1 MKRFLKDF
9 EDSMA
14 AAAFAQEGDPDT
26 ALEMMSER
34 NEGDQGKKNIKVKD
48 ERAKS
53 FIEKHDTTEEAIA
66 FAQAGEQ
73 DYARELLKR
82 DESERK
88 KILVVGGEEGFSEAL
103 TAYAIGMADRMNFE
117 ITALNVIP
125 GGKRIFS
132 FLNDNEKK
140 ELLERA
146 EEMASKFS
154 SKAAEKNITFVHTV
168 KFGES
173 EKVIKDLHREVKRIA
188 FVLTEPETLSDDNT
202 SRASIPVFCLA
213 DV

>member
-14 AAAFAQEGDPDT
+14 AAAFAQEGDHDS
-26 ALEMMSER
+26 AMEIMSEMDD
-34 NEGDQGKKNIKVKD
+34 ESQGKKGIKVKD
-48 ERAKS
+48 ERVKS
-53 FIEKHDTTEEAIA
+53 FIEKHDRTEEAIT

-73 DYARELLKR
+73 DYARELIKQ

-103 TAYAIGMADRMNFE
+103 TGYAIGMAERMNFD

-132 FLNDNEKK
+132 FLNDTEKK
-140 ELLERA
+140 ELLDRA

-168 KFGES
+168 RFGES
-173 EKVIKDLHREVKRIA
+173 EKAIKELHREIKRIA
-188 FVLTEPETLSDDNT
+188 FILTEPETLSDDNT
-202 SRASIPVFCLA
+202 TRASIPVFCLA
-213 DV
+213 DA